1 LLRWRCGAWPG
12 NERPACLANQWGK
25 IQLSGKIEI
34 SVADLAAAK
43 QIASAAY
50 HPDSGRL
57 SINFRDGTTAEFE
70 A

>member
-1 LLRWRCGAWPG
+1 
-12 NERPACLANQWGK
+12 
-25 IQLSGKIEI
+25 
-34 SVADLAAAK
+34 VADLAAAK